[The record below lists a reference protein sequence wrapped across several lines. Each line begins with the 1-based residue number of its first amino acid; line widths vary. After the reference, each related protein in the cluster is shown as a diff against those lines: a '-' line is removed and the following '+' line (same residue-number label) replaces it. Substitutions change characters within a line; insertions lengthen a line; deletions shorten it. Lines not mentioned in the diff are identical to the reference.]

1 VPLQRDPIFRRYR
14 ALVVLDYVEMRGSAF
29 PLHLLRPALIPRS
42 LLVLG
47 SFLFKFRTKR
57 GELLSYCAR
66 TCSKFGQIWS
76 DADHRLAASR
86 GIVIESLLVAARPA
100 KRRECENDVSIVSR
114 ATWTRA
120 RLRETRPDEIL
131 KRSLPPRGV
140 GETDHRTYLV
150 GKFLTRRTS
159 VSLGIVIIS
168 ISQLVASVDF
178 PFFLSSFLP
187 FCLGQRARGVHQ
199 GVLPRVVQF
208 VCRFDIVT
216 SSSLII

>member
-1 VPLQRDPIFRRYR
+1 MPITDR
-14 ALVVLDYVEMRGSAF
+14 
-29 PLHLLRPALIPRS
+29 HLA
-42 LLVLG
+42 
-47 SFLFKFRTKR
+47 
-57 GELLSYCAR
+57 E
-66 TCSKFGQIWS
+66 
-76 DADHRLAASR
+76 SR
-86 GIVIESLLVAARPA
+86 IIESLLVAARPA

-114 ATWTRA
+114 ATSTRA
-120 RLRETRPDEIL
+120 RDRLRETRPDEIL
-131 KRSLPPRGV
+131 KRSLPPRGM

-208 VCRFDIVT
+208 VCWFDIVT